1 MSELVYRKGDLFG
14 HTGLDAW
21 AHGCNT
27 KGKMGAGIAKGF
39 KQRFPEMYVQYVAQC
54 AAGLAQPGRLFLYK
68 SQAPAYVFNLYTQ
81 ELPGANAHYEY
92 VRRAVD
98 AMSAAGNRLAI
109 RTIGIPKIGCG
120 IGGLEWPQIEQYLY
134 QSWFRGK
141 FVVMQ
146 LP

>member
-1 MSELVYRKGDLFG
+1 MTDIEYLFEQIDL
-14 HTGLDAW
+14 HAW

-27 KGKMGAGIAKGF
+27 QGRMGAGIAKQF
-39 KQRFPEMYVQYVAQC
+39 KQAFPEMYVQYQAQC
-54 AAGLAQPGRLFLYK
+54 QAGLANTGGLFLYV
-68 SQAPAYVFNLYTQ
+68 SHSPFYVFNLYTQ

-109 RTIGIPKIGCG
+109 RTIGLPEIGCG
-120 IGGLEWPQIEQYLY
+120 IGGLEWPEVEKILQASRFQ
-134 QSWFRGK
+134 GK
-141 FVVMQ
+141 FVVVR